1 MQGSRGTLVGTRE
14 GLALCGRQ
22 QRPRG
27 SWNPHS
33 AAQSIPRG
41 PPTHLRAKTVA
52 SSAGPGL
59 SHRYRGGGRGE
70 VLEESAVTRA
80 GRGSPRAVGAAPAVA
95 PWGPE
100 LVRPRACGP
109 RVQGAVGPWSCGG
122 SALPLLPRLLRVYA
136 LETGPGLLCRGCFRV
151 CGGTAPRG
159 AWEEDRGCHT
169 PGDPFRSRRHG
180 CAPRQGWTRTPAP
193 GGVPARLG
201 LLSTLWW
208 LPQQPAPHAPQLG
221 LLPGPQSCCGSLIE
235 QTREGRRATPVGSS
249 GILGTGSPILAVSG
263 P

>member
-122 SALPLLPRLLRVYA
+122 SALPLLPRLLRVCA
-136 LETGPGLLCRGCFRV
+136 LETGPGLLSGV
-151 CGGTAPRG
+151 
-159 AWEEDRGCHT
+159 
-169 PGDPFRSRRHG
+169 RRHG
-180 CAPRQGWTRTPAP
+180 AQGSLGGGQRVPHTRGPLQVAQTRLCPASGLDTHTRTGRCARQAGAAQHPLVASTAACTPRPSAGVAPRTPE
-193 GGVPARLG
+193 
-201 LLSTLWW
+201 LLWVTD
-208 LPQQPAPHAPQLG
+208 
-221 LLPGPQSCCGSLIE
+221 
-235 QTREGRRATPVGSS
+235 
-249 GILGTGSPILAVSG
+249 
-263 P
+263 